1 MDERLAGFERGLG
14 DVGEGDISQEETGDV
29 AVAGSLN
36 TSDDSERT
44 EEEDSIT
51 ALRETCTNG
60 YISSKTI
67 LQLGGE
73 DAANHSSS
81 DEDQAA
87 SSAGSSSEDNK
98 SKELDVLIAQAMNS
112 LSMEERRNALHDIHG
127 VADIQEDNPQFI
139 DQKLNELEIELCH
152 IPNDH
157 KHAYYTAK
165 AKSPGYVADREFR
178 LLFLRADSFD
188 VKAAA
193 KRLTRHFETKLE
205 LFGQDVLGRDVLL
218 SDLNE
223 LDMKALKSGFVQWLP
238 HRDRAGRAV
247 MFWTPGG
254 HVAPIQNRSR
264 ASFWTAM
271 TIVRDKETQKRGMV
285 GIVFA
290 IGRSMGN
297 FELKAA
303 YAASKLVRSFPIR
316 LVATHLCTDKAVN
329 RIFLSAVLNS
339 CTSFA
344 RVRIRCHYGKS
355 S

>member
-1 MDERLAGFERGLG
+1 MDERLAGFDRSLAVGGG
-14 DVGEGDISQEETGDV
+14 DVRQEQSSIIGD
-29 AVAGSLN
+29 LN
-36 TSDDSERT
+36 TIEESEVT
-44 EEEDSIT
+44 VEQDTIT
-51 ALRETCTNG
+51 ALRPTSNG
-60 YISSKTI
+60 YTSSSNVI
-67 LQLGGE
+67 LPQGGGE
-73 DAANHSSS
+73 DVVNSSS
-81 DEDQAA
+81 DEDG
-87 SSAGSSSEDNK
+87 GSNSKSDNH
-98 SKELDVLIAQAMNS
+98 SKELDILIAQAMNS

-152 IPNDH
+152 ISNDN
-157 KHAYYTAK
+157 KQAYYAAK

-193 KRLTRHFETKLE
+193 KRLTRHFETRLE
-205 LFGQDVLGRDVLL
+205 LFGPDVLGRDLLL

-238 HRDRAGRAV
+238 HRDRSGRAV

-254 HVAPIQNRSR
+254 HIAPIQNRSR

-271 TIVRDKETQKRGMV
+271 TALRDKETQKRGMV

-290 IGRSMGN
+290 IGPNMGN

-303 YAASKLVRSFPIR
+303 YTASKLVRSLPMR
-316 LVATHLCTDKAVN
+316 LAANHLCTDKAIN
-329 RIFLSAVLNS
+329 RIFLSAMLNS

-344 RVRIRCHYGKS
+344 RVRIRCHYGKVS
-355 S
+355 LK